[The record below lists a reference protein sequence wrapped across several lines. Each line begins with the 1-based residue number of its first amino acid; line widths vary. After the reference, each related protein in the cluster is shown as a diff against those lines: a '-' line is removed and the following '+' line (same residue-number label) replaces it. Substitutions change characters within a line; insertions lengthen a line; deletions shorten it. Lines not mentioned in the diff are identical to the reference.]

1 MILMLK
7 PEVLS
12 PAGDITRLEAAL
24 RYGADAVYIGSTQF
38 GMRTASKNFSSD
50 SLSEAAD
57 LAHRHNARLYLTVN
71 TLPRCDETPRLP
83 DFLKEAQAAG
93 VDALII
99 ADIGVMMMARK
110 LVPDMEIHAS
120 TQTGIFNELSA
131 NALGSL
137 GVKRVVLARELSLD
151 EIKVIRERTDPSVE
165 LEAFV
170 HGAMCMSVS
179 GRCTISNYLVGRDA
193 NRGACSQPCRWNY
206 YLVEEKRPGLYIP
219 IVEGDRGT
227 SILSAKDLCMIEHLK
242 ELYDAGVTSFKIEGR
257 AKTAYYVAVVTNAY
271 RAAVDA
277 MIKNEPVPEW
287 AIKELSYI
295 SHREYSTGFYYG
307 QDYCQ
312 QTYHPGSYIWEWEIA
327 AVVESTD
334 GERLTVS
341 ERNRFYDGDELE
353 LLEPGMPP
361 RTFKVQNLKNED
373 GESISVINHP
383 NAIVSMD
390 FKGHA
395 TEGSVLRRRKQ
406 ESV

>member
-1 MILMLK
+1 MIR

-12 PAGDITRLEAAL
+12 PAGDMTRLEAAL

-38 GMRTASKNFSSD
+38 GMRAAPKNFD
-50 SLSEAAD
+50 VESLSMASE
-57 LAHRHNARLYLTVN
+57 LCHRNGSKLYLTVN
-71 TLPRCDETPRLP
+71 TLPRCDETPHLP
-83 DFLKEAQAAG
+83 EFLKSSYEAG

-99 ADIGVMMMARK
+99 ADIGVMMMARR
-110 LVPDMEIHAS
+110 LIPDMEIHAS

-131 NALGSL
+131 NALGDL
-137 GVKRVVLARELSLD
+137 GIKRVVLARELSLD
-151 EIKVIRERTDPSVE
+151 EIKTIRERTSPEIE

-206 YLVEEKRPGLYIP
+206 YLMEEKRPGLYIP
-219 IVEGDRGT
+219 IVEGERGT
-227 SILSAKDLCMIEHLK
+227 SILSAKDLCMIEHLR

-257 AKTAYYVAVVTNAY
+257 AKTAYYTAVVTNAY
-271 RAAVDA
+271 RVAVDA
-277 MIKNEPVPEW
+277 MMNNEPTPQW
-287 AIKELSYI
+287 AVDELSAI

-327 AVVESTD
+327 AVVKNSD
-334 GERLTVS
+334 GNRLTVI
-341 ERNRFYDGDELE
+341 ERNRFYEGDELE

-361 RTFKVQNLKNED
+361 RKIKVRDLKNEA
-373 GESISVINHP
+373 GESIEVINHP
-383 NAIVSMD
+383 NSVVSMEWSEN
-390 FKGHA
+390 A
-395 TEGSVLRRRKQ
+395 AAGSILRRRKQ
-406 ESV
+406 E